1 MFIAYLSTEQEEQ
14 MRLLFS
20 SLSLIGQFVI
30 GTLVPQAANGRHQ
43 REVTIVML
51 PRI

>member
-1 MFIAYLSTEQEEQ
+1 

-20 SLSLIGQFVI
+20 SLALIGHLVI
-30 GTLVPQAANGRHQ
+30 GTLVPQAAHGRHQ

-51 PRI
+51 PRIEGTVTPFRRLRE